1 MSASQ
6 TIPQA
11 EAQAP
16 ARVAPK
22 NILIATDFSEC
33 SERALSYATGAARR
47 YGSTLHFAHI
57 VPINTYYL
65 AEVDAL
71 GVAVEQAQRDAAEMV
86 AHLER
91 EKQLAGVRHHTWVL
105 RGYVAEMLNE
115 LIAREHID
123 LVVVGTHG
131 RTGLSKLVL
140 GSVAEEVFRKSPC
153 PVLTVGPHVP
163 VARPGSGLKAVVFAT
178 DFSAD
183 SARALPYALSA
194 AREFG
199 SELTLLH
206 VLEPGE
212 ETAADRPGRDA
223 LLKVRLQEM
232 LGSHASQVKARA
244 EIASG
249 NPADRI
255 VATAAQRGA
264 GVIVLGLKAP
274 QMFADRLP
282 WLYAYRIVSQAPCTV
297 LTVRGKLANPTS

>member
-1 MSASQ
+1 MSLPH

-11 EAQAP
+11 EAP
-16 ARVAPK
+16 AAALVAPK

-47 YGSTLHFAHI
+47 YGSTLYFAHV
-57 VPINTYYL
+57 VPINTFYL
-65 AEVDAL
+65 SGFDAL
-71 GVAVEQAQRDAAEMV
+71 GVAVDAARREAAALV
-86 AHLER
+86 ARLEW
-91 EKQLAGVRHHTWVL
+91 EQQLVGVKHRTWVQH
-105 RGYVAEMLNE
+105 GFVSEMLGQ

-123 LVVVGTHG
+123 LAVVGTHG
-131 RTGLSKLVL
+131 RTGLSKLVM
-140 GSVAEEVFRKSPC
+140 GSVAEEIFRKSPC

-163 VARPGSGLKAVVFAT
+163 VARPGSGLKAVLFAT

-212 ETAADRPGRDA
+212 EMAGDHTRRDTA
-223 LLKVRLQEM
+223 LHTRLGAM
-232 LGSHASQVKARA
+232 LGSEAGRVRARMQ
-244 EIASG
+244 IAG
-249 NPADRI
+249 GDPAACI
-255 VATAAQRGA
+255 VEAAAQRGA

-274 QMFADRLP
+274 QMFSDRLP
-282 WLYAYRIVSQAPCTV
+282 WLYAYRIVSQAPCPV
-297 LTVRGKLANPTS
+297 LTVRGRLAGPTS